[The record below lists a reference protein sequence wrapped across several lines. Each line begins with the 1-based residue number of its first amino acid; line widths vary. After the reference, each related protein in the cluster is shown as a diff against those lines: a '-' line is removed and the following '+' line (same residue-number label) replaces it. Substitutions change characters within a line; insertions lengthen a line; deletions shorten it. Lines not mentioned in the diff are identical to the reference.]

1 MSRRR
6 SGTILRKVA
15 ELERAIADLSK
26 PNTVRFVLAAFG
38 DWAVIVATLVCAAE
52 LDHPFGY
59 ALALFP
65 LGSRQQGLGA
75 LFHDAAHGLVSRR
88 RWLNDGLG
96 SVLAAWPLG
105 LTLGGYRRYH
115 FAHHKL
121 LGTEGDPEIS
131 HKRAMK
137 QWELPAS
144 PFKVTRDFLSDLV
157 LGGLPHLVVAGRL
170 TRPVRLAET
179 LGFLLFWSLIA
190 LVAWSFDAIWVPVLF
205 VAAIA
210 TVFWSG
216 VRLRIWTEHLG
227 TRDTHRI
234 GLPSWVAWLVMPHNI
249 GMHWEHHHYPGVPFF
264 NLPRL
269 RRLLTE
275 EAGYPP
281 VLPLAA
287 LLRAFARSAA
297 LQSGGIAET
306 VDREGN
312 TEPDKERLERSA
324 REVSLLRLGA
334 HVGLPLISGVAVY
347 LTCRATLPS
356 SLAWFPYGGRL
367 LERMPATLSYVLP
380 DFLWAYA
387 LTAALLLIWS
397 GGSGRARYGW
407 VVVAALIAV
416 ALELA
421 QAAGILPG
429 TYAGEDVLSSLAGCG
444 LAVVLCPHRRPAWT
458 ALTPLLKGS

>member
-1 MSRRR
+1 M
-6 SGTILRKVA
+6 LCVA
-15 ELERAIADLSK
+15 ELEPQVAELSR
-26 PNTVRFVLAAFG
+26 PNPLRFVVAALG
-38 DWAVIVATLVCAAE
+38 DWAVVVATLVGAAE
-52 LDHPFGY
+52 LDHPLAY

-65 LGSRQQGLGA
+65 LGSRQQALGA

-88 RWLNDGLG
+88 RWLNDALG

-137 QWELPAS
+137 QWALPAS
-144 PFKVTRDFLSDLV
+144 PFNVTRDFLSDLV
-157 LGGLPHLVVAGRL
+157 LGGLPHLAVAGRL
-170 TRPVRLAET
+170 TRPVSVAEA
-179 LGFLLFWSLIA
+179 LGFLLYWSLVA
-190 LVAWSFDAIWVPVLF
+190 LMAWSLDALWVPILF

-234 GLPSWVAWLVMPHNI
+234 GLPTWVAWLVMPHNI

-269 RRLLTE
+269 RRLLAQ
-275 EAGYPP
+275 EAGFPP
-281 VLPLAA
+281 VLPLAS
-287 LLRAFARSAA
+287 LLRGFARSAP
-297 LQSGGIAET
+297 LRSGAIAET

-312 TEPDKERLERSA
+312 TAPEPVLLAQSA
-324 REVSLLRLGA
+324 REVALLRFGA
-334 HVGLPLISGVAVY
+334 HVAFPIVLGVALY
-347 LTCRATLPS
+347 LTCRATLPR
-356 SLAWFPYGGRL
+356 SLAWFPYGGRFVDWL
-367 LERMPATLSYVLP
+367 PETLSYVLP

-387 LTAALLLIWS
+387 LTSALLLIWS
-397 GGSGRARYGW
+397 GGTGRARLGW
-407 VVVAALIAV
+407 VALAAVVAV
-416 ALELA
+416 GLELG
-421 QAAGILPG
+421 QAFGVVAG
-429 TYAGEDVLSSLAGCG
+429 TYAGEDVLSILAGCA
-444 LAVVLCPHRRPAWT
+444 LAVVLCPHRPPAWT
-458 ALTPLLKGS
+458 APPPLLEGS